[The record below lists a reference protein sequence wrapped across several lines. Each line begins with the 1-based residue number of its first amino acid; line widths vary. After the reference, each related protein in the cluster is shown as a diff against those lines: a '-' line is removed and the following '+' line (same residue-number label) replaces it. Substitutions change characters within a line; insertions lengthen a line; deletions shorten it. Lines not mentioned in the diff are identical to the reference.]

1 MKNDIRWIQRF
12 SNYKKALAQLE
23 NAVKITEERDLSDLE
38 TQGMIQAFEYTHELA
53 WNTLKDYLEYQGNNS
68 IKGSRDATRE
78 AFKVALIYDGE
89 VWMDMIESRNKSSHT
104 YNEEIAD
111 DIVTVVIK
119 RYYPLF
125 IELQTGMEALVKKE
139 IDENEIWIERTN
151 NK

>member
-12 SNYKKALAQLE
+12 SNYKKALVQLE
-23 NAVKITEERDLSDLE
+23 NAVKITKERELSDLE
-38 TQGMIQAFEYTHELA
+38 KQGIIQTFEYTHELA
-53 WNTLKDYLEYQGNNS
+53 LNTLKDYLEYQGNNS

-78 AFKVALIYDGE
+78 AFKVALISDGE
-89 VWMDMIESRNKSSHT
+89 IWMDMIKSRNKSSHT
-104 YNEEIAD
+104 YNEEMAD
-111 DIVTVVIK
+111 DIVTAVINS
-119 RYYPLF
+119 YYPLF